1 MAPAQL
7 SRLRPQISALSSLF
21 EHPQTYIKSLTTLL
35 EQYRSEIEV
44 SADGISP
51 HSLIKKMNVPEI
63 VISQLIISFN
73 HLVKTFP
80 QQTIEIA
87 KEIWNREY
95 FEYKQLSIHLLSK
108 LPGKELPIYLDHL
121 AQWVKN
127 DTEAPILTVILETA
141 RENPELQRDSGW
153 LELISAWVASE
164 DIRLKKIGL
173 RSITDLIK
181 MENQFPDPARI
192 RKIRPAF
199 SNPGI
204 SINLELMEITKLMA
218 SLSLNETAAF
228 LISLGIQNPDPET
241 KKFLRKCAQFF
252 PPALSERIKSTA
264 QV

>member
-21 EHPQTYIKSLTTLL
+21 EHPKRFINSLTALL
-35 EQYRSEIEV
+35 EQYRSELEI

-51 HSLIKKMNVPEI
+51 HSLVKRMNVPEI
-63 VISQLIISFN
+63 VISQLILSFN
-73 HLVKTFP
+73 HLVKIFP
-80 QQTIEIA
+80 LQTIEIA
-87 KEIWNREY
+87 KEIWNREF
-95 FEYKQLSIHLLSK
+95 FEYKQLAIHLLSK
-108 LPGKELPIYLDHL
+108 LPGEELPTYLDHL
-121 AQWVKN
+121 THCVN
-127 DTEAPILTVILETA
+127 NETEGPILSVILETA
-141 RENPELQRDSGW
+141 RENPELRRDIGW
-153 LELISAWVASE
+153 QELITAWVASD

-181 MENQFPDPARI
+181 MENQFPNPTLI
-192 RKIRPAF
+192 KKIRPAF

-204 SINLELMEITKLMA
+204 SINLELMEIIKIMA

-228 LISLGIQNPDPET
+228 LISLGVHNPDPET

-252 PPALSERIKSTA
+252 PSELADRIKSAA